1 MAMNPLIAPSRLNQL
16 LEHVTV
22 PDALREAALAW
33 ADRLDNYQGGVI
45 KEQAN
50 RSQFLNLVFHQGL
63 GYLPNGSVAADQPYS
78 MREEHATETDAER
91 PDASFGRFGGADS
104 ENATY
109 AVFELKDGGT
119 DLDKSPK
126 GPYTKSPV
134 EQGFAYADKHAHAE
148 FILVSNFREIRLY
161 AREALQ
167 LKAWV
172 FEFHRLQHEDRER
185 LLQEL
190 VFFLS
195 PENLIPTRPSQR
207 PRLLEQIQAAP
218 LEQERITRAFY
229 QEFRAVRDGAQSHY
243 QRLLEDQNEP
253 QAPAKALLAAQ
264 KLLNR
269 TLFAGFAQSRH
280 LLPDGL
286 LADLQERTG
295 HLEDKPLYR
304 NLQMLF
310 KHLDKGF
317 RREFRGS
324 HAVLE
329 IQAFNGGLFRKDD
342 IVDGPG
348 FALTEELAKLL
359 LHLADRDFVT
369 ELPVSVLGHCFE
381 SSLGDL
387 DAARGERQDT
397 RHSEGIYYTPD
408 WVTRYICRHT
418 LRPLVER
425 CLAAAIQSTVKTL
438 GPRPSGN
445 DDASRWIL
453 HHFQRTWNAV
463 ADLRIADLACGSG
476 AFLAMGLRVLRELL
490 EPHYRQAL
498 AAASS
503 LPDVPEDRVHDE
515 LPGFQIALDTPRSR
529 ALASLKELPP
539 LERCFYGVDLHAEA
553 TLLAQLSLWLES
565 ATPGRKLANLG
576 EQIRV
581 ANSLTADWHQLF
593 PDVEAFD
600 AVIGNPPYV
609 RMELFKEQKPHLK
622 MAFPDVHQERADLYC
637 YFFQL
642 SAGLLKEGGRYGIIV
657 SNKWLRA
664 QYGQPSRSFLKAHF
678 QLDRLLDFGELP
690 VFEDA
695 AVMPHILL
703 ATRADGG
710 TDKPIRFAQ
719 IPRLP
724 QSDTDLETLD
734 ATHGYA
740 VPAAQLSA
748 DGWLLVDAAQGAA
761 FATRKQKGI
770 PLREYL
776 GDTPI
781 CWGIKTGLNEA
792 FWLNQAQCDALV
804 AKNPEAAQI
813 LKPLVIGDEVRRWTL
828 RQDDPRFLIYTPKN
842 RFTEMEFQDR
852 FPAVAEHLKRFRSF
866 EKNGKTVGLDHRATK
881 QAWFEL
887 QQAQEAYEGIFSSD
901 TLQWPFFAM
910 EPRFATTRGIFPNNN
925 AYVTRCPEF
934 WVVGVLN
941 SAPAWLQVRQ
951 IGASLGSPAEGGRLL
966 LYEHMMEKVLLPEFG
981 SPEKATFS
989 DAVKR
994 TTALAVTEEQ
1004 QRRTFLRFLRQ
1015 DAPWQ
1020 LVSAGEKLE
1029 TFWDL
1034 DEATALAEALKRRNK
1049 QLKEP
1054 TLGDRDFLKRAW
1066 REAREPILEL
1076 RGQIATLETE
1086 LDAAVDA
1093 AWEA

>member
-1 MAMNPLIAPSRLNQL
+1 MALNPLVPPSRLDQL

-22 PDALREAALAW
+22 PAALREAALAW
-33 ADRLDNYQGGVI
+33 SDRLANYQGGAL

-50 RSQFLNLVFHQGL
+50 RSQFLSLMFHHGL
-63 GYLPNGSVAADQPYS
+63 GYLPNGAVSADQPYS
-78 MREEHATETDAER
+78 MREEHKTETDADR
-91 PDASFGRFGGADS
+91 PDAAFGRFGGS
-104 ENATY
+104 ENENATY
-109 AVFELKDGGT
+109 AVMELKDSDAG
-119 DLDKSPK
+119 LDKAPK
-126 GPYTKSPV
+126 GPYAMTPV
-134 EQGFAYADKHAHAE
+134 QQGFSYSDKHAHAE

-161 AREALQ
+161 AREARQ

-185 LLQEL
+185 LLREL
-190 VFFLS
+190 AFFLS
-195 PENLIPTRPSQR
+195 PENLIAQRPGQR

-229 QEFRAVRDGAQSHY
+229 QEFRAVRDAAQNHY
-243 QRLLEDQNEP
+243 QRLLEDLNDTSAQ
-253 QAPAKALLAAQ
+253 AKALLAAQ

-286 LADLQERTG
+286 LTELVEHTG
-295 HLEDKPLYR
+295 YLEEKPLYR
-304 NLQMLF
+304 NLKQLF
-310 KHLDKGF
+310 RALDKGF
-317 RREFRGS
+317 RAEFRGK

-329 IQAFNGGLFRKDD
+329 VQEFNGGLFRSDD
-342 IVDGPG
+342 IVDGSG
-348 FALTEELAKLL
+348 FALTEDLAKQL

-369 ELPVSVLGHCFE
+369 ELPISVLGHCFE

-397 RHSEGIYYTPD
+397 RHSDGIYYTPD

-418 LRPLVER
+418 LKPLVER
-425 CLAAAIQSTVKTL
+425 CQAEAIENTSKTL
-438 GPRPSGN
+438 GPRPAGG
-445 DDASRWIL
+445 DDATRWTL
-453 HHFQRTWNAV
+453 HSFHHTWNAV

-490 EPHYRQAL
+490 EPAYREAL
-498 AAASS
+498 AAASTLS
-503 LPDVPEDRVHDE
+503 DVPEDSIHED
-515 LPGFQIALDTPRSR
+515 LPGFQILQDTPRSR
-529 ALASLKELPP
+529 ALANLRSLPP
-539 LERCFYGVDLHAEA
+539 LEHCFYGVDLHAEA
-553 TLLAQLSLWLES
+553 ALLAQLSLWLES

-581 ANSLTADWHQLF
+581 ANSLSADWRQLF
-593 PDVEAFD
+593 PEVNGFD
-600 AVIGNPPYV
+600 AILGNPPYV
-609 RMELFKEQKPHLK
+609 RMELFKDQKPHLK
-622 MAFPDVHQERADLYC
+622 AAFPDVHQERADLYC

-642 SAGLLKEGGRYGIIV
+642 SAELLKPGGRYGIIV

-664 QYGQPSRSFLKAHF
+664 QYGQPSRTFLKARF

-703 ATRADGG
+703 ATRLNGG
-710 TDKPIRFAQ
+710 GHQALRFAQ

-724 QSDTDLETLD
+724 QSDADLEALD
-734 ATHGYA
+734 AVYGHA
-740 VPAAQLSA
+740 VPAPQLSEE
-748 DGWLLVDAAQGAA
+748 GWLLVNETKGAA
-761 FATRKQKGI
+761 FAARKQKGVT
-770 PLREYL
+770 LREYL

-792 FWLNQAQCDALV
+792 FWLNQSQRDALV

-828 RQDDPRFLIYTPKN
+828 RQNEPRFLIYTPKN
-842 RFTEMEFQDR
+842 RYSETEFHER
-852 FPAVAEHLKRFRSF
+852 FPAVAKHLKPFRSF
-866 EKNGKTVGLDHRATK
+866 EKNGKTIGLDHRATR

-887 QQAQEAYEGIFSSD
+887 QQAQEAYESIFSSSQ
-901 TLQWPFFAM
+901 LLWPFFAM
-910 EPRFATTRGIFPNNN
+910 EPRFATAKEIFPNNN
-925 AYVTRCPEF
+925 AYTIRCPEF

-941 SAPAWLQVRQ
+941 ATATWSQICQ

-966 LYEHMMEKVLLPEFG
+966 LYEHLMEKVLLPEFG
-981 SPEKATFS
+981 SSEQETLSGVVAKA
-989 DAVKR
+989 
-994 TTALAVTEEQ
+994 TALAMDEEQ
-1004 QRRTFLRFLRQ
+1004 HRRTFLRFLRQ

-1020 LVSAGEKLE
+1020 LVTVGEKLE
-1029 TFWDL
+1029 TFWEL
-1034 DEATALAEALKRRNK
+1034 DEATALAEALKRRDK
-1049 QLKEP
+1049 KLKEP

-1076 RGQIATLETE
+1076 RGQIAKLETE

>member
-1 MAMNPLIAPSRLNQL
+1 MPLNPLIAPSRLDQL
-16 LEHVTV
+16 LDPVEV
-22 PDALREAALAW
+22 PDVLRAAALAW

-50 RSQFLNLVFHQGL
+50 RSQFLNLLFHQGL
-63 GYLPNGSVAADQPYS
+63 GYLPNGSVSADQPYT
-78 MREEHATETDAER
+78 MREEHKTEADSDR
-91 PDASFGRFGGADS
+91 PDASFGRFGGA
-104 ENATY
+104 EGEAATY
-109 AVFELKDGGT
+109 VVLELKDGGT
-119 DLDKSPK
+119 DLDKAPK
-126 GPYTKSPV
+126 GAYAMSPV
-134 EQGFAYADKHAHAE
+134 QQGFSYADKHAHAE

-161 AREALQ
+161 ARETRQ
-167 LKAWV
+167 LKAWI

-185 LLQEL
+185 VLQEL
-190 VFFLS
+190 AFFLS
-195 PENLIPTRPSQR
+195 PANLIPARPGQR

-229 QEFRAVRDGAQSHY
+229 QEFRAVRDVAQGHY
-243 QRLLEDQNEP
+243 QRLLADQNDA

-286 LADLQERTG
+286 LADLQEHTG
-295 HLEDKPLYR
+295 HLEEKPLHR

-310 KHLDKGF
+310 QSLDKGF
-317 RREFRGS
+317 RREFRGG

-329 IQAFNGGLFRKDD
+329 IQAFNGGLFRKDET
-342 IVDGPG
+342 VDGPG
-348 FALTEELAKLL
+348 FALTEDLAKQL

-369 ELPVSVLGHCFE
+369 ELPISVLGHCFE

-397 RHSEGIYYTPD
+397 RHSDGIYYTPD

-425 CLAAAIQSTVKTL
+425 CAAEALQATVKAL
-438 GPRPSGN
+438 GPRPDGDSTP
-445 DDASRWIL
+445 WIL
-453 HHFQRTWNAV
+453 HAFHATWNAV
-463 ADLRIADLACGSG
+463 ADLRIVDPACGSG

-490 EPHYRQAL
+490 EPVYRHAL

-503 LPDVPEDRVHDE
+503 LPDVPEDTVHDD
-515 LPGFQIALDTPRSR
+515 LPGFQIAQDTPRSR
-529 ALASLKELPP
+529 ALAGLKALPP

-553 TLLAQLSLWLES
+553 ALLAQLSLWLES

-576 EQIRV
+576 DQIRV
-581 ANSLTADWHQLF
+581 ANSLAADWRQLF
-593 PDVEAFD
+593 PGVAAFD

-609 RMELFKEQKPHLK
+609 RMELFKEEKPHLRG
-622 MAFPDVHQERADLYC
+622 AFPDVHQERADLYC

-664 QYGQPSRSFLKAHF
+664 QYGQPSRAFLKSRF
-678 QLDRLLDFGELP
+678 QLDHLLDFGELP

-703 ATRADGG
+703 ATRMDGG
-710 TDKPIRFAQ
+710 GASPLRFAQ

-724 QSDTDLETLD
+724 QSDADLETLD
-734 ATHGYA
+734 ATHGHA
-740 VPAAQLSA
+740 VPAGQLGE
-748 DGWLLVDAAQGAA
+748 DTWLLVDETRGAA
-761 FATRKQKGI
+761 FAAQKRKGI

-776 GDTPI
+776 GETPI
-781 CWGIKTGLNEA
+781 CRGIVTGLNEA
-792 FWLNQAQCDALV
+792 FWLTQDERDALV
-804 AKNPEAAQI
+804 AKNPEAAQL
-813 LKPLVIGDEVRRWTL
+813 LKPLVIGDEVRRWAL
-828 RQDDPRFLIYTPKN
+828 RQDEPRFLIYTPKN
-842 RFTEMEFQDR
+842 RFTETEFHDR
-852 FPAVAEHLKRFRSF
+852 FPAVAKHLKPFRDF
-866 EKNGKTVGLDHRATK
+866 QKNGKTVGLDHRATK

-887 QQAQEAYEGIFSSD
+887 QQAQEAYE
-901 TLQWPFFAM
+901 PFFASEKVLWPDMAM
-910 EPRFATTRGIFPNNN
+910 EPRWSLDSGSFTANTIYFTPGRDLFLLGALNNHH
-925 AYVTRCPEF
+925 TWR
-934 WVVGVLN
+934 
-941 SAPAWLQVRQ
+941 
-951 IGASLGSPAEGGRLL
+951 SLSSLSSSFGDPGDGGRLRLFGNTLESLYIPQPSQKVAQLTAHL
-966 LYEHMMEKVLLPEFG
+966 LEH
-981 SPEKATFS
+981 AT
-989 DAVKR
+989 
-994 TTALAVTEEQ
+994 TTEHH
-1004 QRRTFLRFLRQ
+1004 RRPFLRFLRQ

-1020 LVSAGEKLE
+1020 LATIGEKLE
-1029 TFWDL
+1029 TFWEL
-1034 DEATALAEALKRRNK
+1034 DEAEVLAEALKRRNK
-1049 QLKEP
+1049 KLKEP

-1076 RGQIATLETE
+1076 RGKIATLETE

>member
-1 MAMNPLIAPSRLNQL
+1 MALNPLIAPSRLDQL
-16 LEHVTV
+16 LEQVTV
-22 PDALREAALAW
+22 PEALREAALAW
-33 ADRLDNYQGGVI
+33 ADRLDNYQGGVV

-50 RSQFLNLVFHQGL
+50 RSQFLNLLFQQGL
-63 GYLPNGSVAADQPYS
+63 RYSPNGSVPADQPFS

-91 PDASFGRFGGADS
+91 PDASFGRFGGSAG

-161 AREALQ
+161 AREARQ

-185 LLQEL
+185 LLREL
-190 VFFLS
+190 AFFLS
-195 PENLIPTRPSQR
+195 PENLIPTRPGQR

-229 QEFRAVRDGAQSHY
+229 QEFRGVRDVAQSHY
-243 QRLLEDQNEP
+243 QRLLEDQNDS

-269 TLFAGFAQSRH
+269 SLFAGFAQSRR

-295 HLEDKPLYR
+295 HLEEKPLHR

-329 IQAFNGGLFRKDD
+329 IQAFNGGLFRRDD
-342 IVDGPG
+342 TVDGSG
-348 FALTEELAKLL
+348 FALTEDLAKQL

-369 ELPVSVLGHCFE
+369 ELPISVLGHCFE

-397 RHSEGIYYTPD
+397 RHSDGIYYTPD

-418 LRPLVER
+418 LGPLVED
-425 CLAAAIQSTVKTL
+425 CKSKALESTRKAL
-438 GPRPSGN
+438 GPRPEGGN
-445 DDASRWIL
+445 EAAWIL
-453 HHFQRTWNAV
+453 HRFHATWQAV

-490 EPHYRQAL
+490 EPAYRHAL
-498 AAASS
+498 AAAAS
-503 LPDVPEDRVHDE
+503 LPDVPEDTVHDD
-515 LPGFQIALDTPRSR
+515 LPGFQILQDTPRSR
-529 ALASLKELPP
+529 AMASLKELPP
-539 LERCFYGVDLHAEA
+539 LEHCFYGVDLHAEA
-553 TLLAQLSLWLES
+553 SLLAQLSLWLES

-581 ANSLTADWHQLF
+581 ANSLSADWRQLF
-593 PDVEAFD
+593 PRVEAFD

-609 RMELFKEQKPHLK
+609 RMELFKDQKAHLK
-622 MAFPDVHQERADLYC
+622 AAFPDVHQERADLYC

-642 SAGLLKEGGRYGIIV
+642 SAELLKPGGRYGIIV

-664 QYGQPSRSFLKAHF
+664 QYGEPSRAFLKSRF

-695 AVMPHILL
+695 TTYPMILL
-703 ATRADGG
+703 ATRADDG
-710 TDKPIRFAQ
+710 TEQALRFAK
-719 IPRLP
+719 ISTLP
-724 QSDTDLETLD
+724 HSDVDLEAIDD
-734 ATHGYA
+734 AHGHA
-740 VPAAQLSA
+740 VPASQLS
-748 DGWLLVDAAQGAA
+748 DGGWLLVNAAEGAVD
-761 FATRKQKGI
+761 TERKRKGLT
-770 PLREYL
+770 LREYL
-776 GDTPI
+776 GEAPI
-781 CWGIKTGLNEA
+781 CRGIVTGLNEA
-792 FWLNQAQCDALV
+792 FWLSQRQRDALV
-804 AKNPEAAQI
+804 AKNPEASQI

-828 RQDDPRFLIYTPKN
+828 RQDEPRFLIYTPKS
-842 RFTEMEFQDR
+842 RYTETEFNDR
-852 FPAVAEHLKRFRSF
+852 FPAVAKHLKPFRSL
-866 EKNGKTVGLDHRATK
+866 EKNGKTAGLDHRATK

-887 QQAQEAYEGIFSSD
+887 QQAQEAYEGLMDGSVIA
-901 TLQWPFFAM
+901 WPDMAVT
-910 EPRFATTRGIFPNNN
+910 PRFAGIRQHLMANTIYFFPHEDP
-925 AYVTRCPEF
+925 ALLAF
-934 WVVGVLN
+934 LN
-941 SAPAWLQVRQ
+941 S
-951 IGASLGSPAEGGRLL
+951 GLL
-966 LYEHMMEKVLLPEFG
+966 LSHIKRVASQIQGQTNRFQTQFIETFILPRP
-981 SPEKATFS
+981 SPSWETIRLIARNIQKQHAELES
-989 DAVKR
+989 H
-994 TTALAVTEEQ
+994 
-1004 QRRTFLRFLRQ
+1004 RRTFLRFLRQ

-1020 LVSAGEKLE
+1020 LATVGEKLDA
-1029 TFWDL
+1029 FWAL
-1034 DEATALAEALKRRNK
+1034 DEATALAEALKRRSK
-1049 QLKEP
+1049 KLKEP

-1066 REAREPILEL
+1066 REARDPILEW
-1076 RGQIATLETE
+1076 RGQIVKLETE

>member
-1 MAMNPLIAPSRLNQL
+1 MAMNPLIPSSRLDQL

-22 PDALREAALAW
+22 PAALREAALAW

-50 RSQFLNLVFHQGL
+50 RSQFLNLVFHRGL

-91 PDASFGRFGGADS
+91 PDASFGRFGGAEG

-119 DLDKSPK
+119 NLDKSPK
-126 GPYTKSPV
+126 GSYTKSPV

-161 AREALQ
+161 AREARQ

-172 FEFHRLQHEDRER
+172 FEFHRLQHADRER
-185 LLQEL
+185 LLQEV

-195 PENLIPTRPSQR
+195 PENLIPTRPGQR

-229 QEFRAVRDGAQSHY
+229 QEFRAVRDVAQGHY
-243 QRLLEDQNEP
+243 QRLLNDQNDP

-280 LLPDGL
+280 LLPEGL
-286 LADLQERTG
+286 LADLREHTG
-295 HLEDKPLYR
+295 HLEENPLHR
-304 NLQMLF
+304 NLQLLF

-317 RREFRGS
+317 RREFRGG

-329 IQAFNGGLFRKDD
+329 IQAFNGGLFRQDET
-342 IVDGPG
+342 VDGPG
-348 FALTEELAKLL
+348 FAFTEDLAKQLL
-359 LHLADRDFVT
+359 RLADRDFVT
-369 ELPVSVLGHCFE
+369 ELPISVLGHCFE
-381 SSLGDL
+381 SSLSDL
-387 DAARGERQDT
+387 DAAQGRGQNT
-397 RHSEGIYYTPD
+397 RHGDGIYYTPD

-418 LRPLVER
+418 LRPLVEC
-425 CLAAAIQSTVKTL
+425 CLAKALEATAQTL
-438 GPRPSGN
+438 GPRPVGG
-445 DDASRWIL
+445 DEAARWTL
-453 HHFQRTWNAV
+453 LAFHAAWNAV
-463 ADLRIADLACGSG
+463 AELRIADLACGSG

-490 EPHYRQAL
+490 EPYYRQAL

-503 LPDVPEDRVHDE
+503 LPDGPEASVQDE
-515 LPGFQIALDTPRSR
+515 LPGFQIAQDTPRSR
-529 ALASLKELPP
+529 ALARLRELPP

-553 TLLAQLSLWLES
+553 ALLAQLSLWLES

-581 ANSLTADWHQLF
+581 ANSLTADWPQLF
-593 PDVEAFD
+593 PQVEAFD
-600 AVIGNPPYV
+600 AILGNPPYV

-622 MAFPDVHQERADLYC
+622 VAFPEVHQERADLYC

-664 QYGQPSRSFLKAHF
+664 QYGQPSRAFLKARF

-695 AVMPHILL
+695 TTYPMILL
-703 ATRADGG
+703 ATRTDAG
-710 TDKPIRFAQ
+710 TTKPLRFSQ
-719 IPRLP
+719 IPSLP
-724 QSDTDLETLD
+724 KSDSELETLEATSGD
-734 ATHGYA
+734 AL
-740 VPAAQLSA
+740 PATQLEEAS
-748 DGWLLVDAAQGAA
+748 WLLVDSLRSAAHTA
-761 FATRKQKGI
+761 RKQKGI
-770 PLREYL
+770 SLQEYL
-776 GDTPI
+776 GETPI

-792 FWLNQAQCDALV
+792 FWLSQPQRDALV

-813 LKPLVIGDEVRRWTL
+813 LKSLVIGDEVRRWAL
-828 RQDDPRFLIYTPKN
+828 RRDEPRFLIHTPRN
-842 RFTEMEFQDR
+842 RFTEAEFQDR
-852 FPAVAEHLKRFRSF
+852 FPAVARHLKPFRSF

-881 QAWFEL
+881 QAWYEL
-887 QQAQEAYEGIFSSD
+887 QQAQEAYEQYFLGGGIVFPDMAQSSRF
-901 TLQWPFFAM
+901 TLSPKSLLFDN
-910 EPRFATTRGIFPNNN
+910 TTFMIPTDSL
-925 AYVTRCPEF
+925 ALLA
-934 WVVGVLN
+934 VLN
-941 SAPAWLQVRQ
+941 APTSFDQMLDRASVFRGGTLRFKRQ
-951 IGASLGSPAEGGRLL
+951 FVEGLMIPASIESHSSLELL
-966 LYEHMMEKVLLPEFG
+966 AKQLMAQNQSQESH
-981 SPEKATFS
+981 
-989 DAVKR
+989 
-994 TTALAVTEEQ
+994 
-1004 QRRTFLRFLRQ
+1004 RRAFLRFLRQ

-1020 LVSAGEKLE
+1020 LAPIGEKLDA
-1029 TFWDL
+1029 FWEL
-1034 DEATALAEALKRRNK
+1034 DEATVLAEALKRRNK
-1049 QLKEP
+1049 NLQAP
-1054 TLGDRDFLKRAW
+1054 TLGDCDFLKRAW

-1076 RGQIATLETE
+1076 RGQIAMLETE
-1086 LDAAVDA
+1086 LEAAVAA
-1093 AWEA
+1093 AWEAS

>member
-1 MAMNPLIAPSRLNQL
+1 MPLNPLIAPSRLDQL
-16 LEHVTV
+16 LTQVEV
-22 PDALREAALAW
+22 PDALRAAALEW

-50 RSQFLNLVFHQGL
+50 RSQFLNLVFQQGL
-63 GYLPNGSVAADQPYS
+63 GYLPNGSVPADQPYT
-78 MREEHATETDAER
+78 MREEHKTEADGDR
-91 PDASFGRFGGADS
+91 PDASFGRFGGAED
-104 ENATY
+104 EAATY

-119 DLDKSPK
+119 DLDKAPK
-126 GPYTKSPV
+126 GPYAMSPV
-134 EQGFAYADKHAHAE
+134 QQGFSYADKHAHAE

-161 AREALQ
+161 ARETRQ

-185 LLQEL
+185 VLQEL
-190 VFFLS
+190 AFFLS
-195 PENLIPTRPSQR
+195 PANLIPARPGQR

-229 QEFRAVRDGAQSHY
+229 QEFRAVRDVAQGHY
-243 QRLLEDQNEP
+243 QRLLEDQNDP
-253 QAPAKALLAAQ
+253 QAPARALLAAQ

-286 LADLQERTG
+286 LADLREHTG
-295 HLEDKPLYR
+295 HLEEKPLHR

-317 RREFRGS
+317 RREFRGG

-329 IQAFNGGLFRKDD
+329 IQAFNGGLFRKDET
-342 IVDGPG
+342 VDGPG
-348 FALTEELAKLL
+348 FALTEDLAKQL

-369 ELPVSVLGHCFE
+369 ELPISVLGHCFE

-397 RHSEGIYYTPD
+397 RHSDGIYYTPD

-425 CLAAAIQSTVKTL
+425 CLGQALEATAQTL
-438 GPRPSGN
+438 GPRPDGG
-445 DDASRWIL
+445 DEAARWTL
-453 HHFQRTWNAV
+453 QAFHTAWNAV
-463 ADLRIADLACGSG
+463 ADLRIVDPACGSG

-490 EPHYRQAL
+490 EPAYRQAL

-503 LPDVPEDRVHDE
+503 LPDVPEDAVHDDM
-515 LPGFQIALDTPRSR
+515 PGFQILQDTPRSR
-529 ALASLKELPP
+529 ALAGLKALPP

-553 TLLAQLSLWLES
+553 ALLAQLSLWLES

-581 ANSLTADWHQLF
+581 ANSLTVDWRQLF
-593 PDVEAFD
+593 PEVEAFD

-622 MAFPDVHQERADLYC
+622 QAFPDVHQERADLYC

-642 SAGLLKEGGRYGIIV
+642 SAGLLRDGGRYGIIV

-664 QYGQPSRSFLKAHF
+664 QYGQPSRAFLKARF
-678 QLDRLLDFGELP
+678 QLDRLLDLGELP
-690 VFEDA
+690 VFKDA
-695 AVMPHILL
+695 TTYPMVLQ
-703 ATRADGG
+703 ATKRDSG
-710 TDKPIRFAQ
+710 TTAPLRFAQ

-724 QSDTDLETLD
+724 QSDADLETLD
-734 ATHGYA
+734 AAHGHA
-740 VPAAQLSA
+740 VPADQLGE
-748 DGWLLVDAAQGAA
+748 DTWLLVDEARGAA
-761 FATRKQKGI
+761 FATRKAKGI

-776 GDTPI
+776 GETPI
-781 CWGIKTGLNEA
+781 CWGIKTGLNDA
-792 FWLNQAQCDALV
+792 FWLTQDERDALV

-813 LKPLVIGDEVRRWTL
+813 LKPLVIGDEVRRWAL
-828 RQDDPRFLIYTPKN
+828 RQDEPRFLVYTPKN
-842 RFTEMEFQDR
+842 RYTEAEFNDR
-852 FPAVAEHLKRFRSF
+852 FPAVAKHLKPFRTF
-866 EKNGKTVGLDHRATK
+866 EKNGKTIGLDHRATK

-887 QQAQEAYEGIFSSD
+887 QQAQEAYEGYFS
-901 TLQWPFFAM
+901 QPKVVWPEMAQRS
-910 EPRFATTRGIFPNNN
+910 RFACLKNEAYPNNKCFFIP
-925 AYVTRCPEF
+925 RED
-934 WVVGVLN
+934 WWLLGILN
-941 SAPAWLQVRQ
+941 SSMGERAFLDESPSFIQGNTYEWRENVMARITLPSSVNPEIAALARQ
-951 IGASLGSPAEGGRLL
+951 AVESSRLL
-966 LYEHMMEKVLLPEFG
+966 ESNRG
-981 SPEKATFS
+981 A
-989 DAVKR
+989 
-994 TTALAVTEEQ
+994 
-1004 QRRTFLRFLRQ
+1004 FLSFLRQ

-1020 LVSAGEKLE
+1020 LTTVGEKLE
-1029 TFWDL
+1029 AFWEL

-1076 RGQIATLETE
+1076 RGQIAALETE

>member
-1 MAMNPLIAPSRLNQL
+1 MPLNPLIAPSRLDQL
-16 LEHVTV
+16 IALVEV
-22 PDALREAALAW
+22 PDALRAAALEW

-50 RSQFLNLVFHQGL
+50 RSQFLSLLFHQGL
-63 GYLPNGSVAADQPYS
+63 GYLPNGSVSADQPYT
-78 MREEHATETDAER
+78 MREEHKTEADSDR
-91 PDASFGRFGGADS
+91 PDASFGRFGGSDG
-104 ENATY
+104 ENATF
-109 AVFELKDGGT
+109 AVCELKDSDT
-119 DLDKSPK
+119 VLDKAPK
-126 GPYTKSPV
+126 GPYAMTPV
-134 EQGFAYADKHAHAE
+134 QQGFSYADKHAHAE

-161 AREALQ
+161 AREARQ

-185 LLQEL
+185 VLREL
-190 VFFLS
+190 AYFLS
-195 PENLIPTRPSQR
+195 PANLIPARPGQR

-229 QEFRAVRDGAQSHY
+229 QEFRSVRDAAQNHY
-243 QRLLEDQNEP
+243 QRLLKDQNDP
-253 QAPAKALLAAQ
+253 QAPAKALLASQ

-286 LADLQERTG
+286 LADLQEHTG
-295 HLEDKPLYR
+295 HLEEKPLHR

-317 RREFRGS
+317 RREFRGG

-329 IQAFNGGLFRKDD
+329 IQAFNGGLFRKDET
-342 IVDGPG
+342 VDGPG
-348 FALTEELAKLL
+348 FALTEDLAKQL
-359 LHLADRDFVT
+359 LHLADRDFIT

-387 DAARGERQDT
+387 DAARSERQDT
-397 RHSEGIYYTPD
+397 RHSDGIYYTPD

-425 CLAAAIQSTVKTL
+425 CIVASLQSTAKTL
-438 GPRPSGN
+438 GPRPDGG
-445 DDASRWIL
+445 DEGARWAL
-453 HHFQRTWNAV
+453 QAFHHAWSAV
-463 ADLRIADLACGSG
+463 ADLRIVDPACGSG

-490 EPHYRQAL
+490 EPAYRQAL

-503 LPDVPEDRVHDE
+503 LPDVPEDTVHDD
-515 LPGFQIALDTPRSR
+515 LPGFQIAQDTPRSR
-529 ALASLKELPP
+529 ALAGLKELPP

-553 TLLAQLSLWLES
+553 ALLAQLSLWLES

-576 EQIRV
+576 DQIRV
-581 ANSLTADWHQLF
+581 ANSLTADWRLLF
-593 PDVEAFD
+593 PGVEAFD

-609 RMELFKEQKPHLK
+609 RMELFKDQKPHLRT
-622 MAFPDVHQERADLYC
+622 AFPDVHQERADLYC

-642 SAGLLKEGGRYGIIV
+642 SAQLLKEGGRYGIIV

-664 QYGQPSRSFLKAHF
+664 QYGQPSRAFLKARF
-678 QLDRLLDFGELP
+678 QLDHLLDFGELP

-703 ATRADGG
+703 ATRVDGG
-710 TDKPIRFAQ
+710 GANPLRFAP

-724 QSDTDLETLD
+724 QSDADLETLD
-734 ATHGYA
+734 AAHGHP
-740 VPAAQLSA
+740 VPTAQLGE
-748 DGWLLVDAAQGAA
+748 DTWLLVDETRGAA
-761 FATRKQKGI
+761 FASRKAKGI
-770 PLREYL
+770 TLREYL
-776 GDTPI
+776 GETPI

-792 FWLNQAQCDALV
+792 FWLTQDERDALV
-804 AKNPEAAQI
+804 AKNPDAAQI
-813 LKPLVIGDEVRRWTL
+813 LKPLVIGDEVRRWAL
-828 RQDDPRFLIYTPKN
+828 RQDEPRFLIYTPKN
-842 RFTEMEFQDR
+842 RYTETEFNDR
-852 FPAVAEHLKRFRSF
+852 FPAVAKHLKPFRSF

-887 QQAQEAYEGIFSSD
+887 QQAQEAYESIFSSSQV
-901 TLQWPFFAM
+901 LWPFFAM
-910 EPRFATTRGIFPNNN
+910 EPRFTTTAGVFPNNN
-925 AYVTRCPEF
+925 TYSIRCSDP
-934 WVVGVLN
+934 WIIGVLN
-941 SAPAWLQVRQ
+941 ASTTWGQICQ
-951 IGASLGSPAEGGRLL
+951 IGASLGTPSEGGRLL
-966 LYEHMMEKVLLPEFG
+966 LYEHLMEKVLIPELK
-981 SPEKATFS
+981 SPERETISETVAHAT
-989 DAVKR
+989 V
-994 TTALAVTEEQ
+994 LATLLEEH
-1004 QRRTFLRFLRQ
+1004 RRPFLRFLRQ

-1020 LVSAGEKLE
+1020 LATVGEKLE

-1034 DEATALAEALKRRNK
+1034 DEATVLAEALKRRNK
-1049 QLKEP
+1049 KLKEP
-1054 TLGDRDFLKRAW
+1054 TLGDREFLKRAW
-1066 REAREPILEL
+1066 REAREPILDL
-1076 RGQIATLETE
+1076 RGKIATLETE